1 MKVQYLPGLVD
12 LLGERQGLPDT
23 AGVPVPAVRLNS
35 FLMTAPQFP
44 FIEFQ
49 GFFLRPLRGVGHV
62 TFSWFFYTVHAAGR
76 SPADEHLAEE
86 TAPFLVFQPVDG
98 EYLLAVHVS
107 KAEDSLDFIEPLTEL
122 ALVEQ
127 HHHVRVVDDGFLDD
141 RAADDVLYLLCHHA
155 DRSPELTGRLV
166 HKLDVFGHERAGNR
180 LPRFLYDQDFAVL
193 LDTHLL

>member
-1 MKVQYLPGLVD
+1 MKVQYPPGLVD

-23 AGVPVPAVRLNS
+23 AGVPVPTVRLNS

-62 TFSWFFYTVHAAGR
+62 TFSWFFYAVHAAGR
-76 SPADEHLAEE
+76 PPADEHLSEE
-86 TAPFLVFQPVDG
+86 AAPFLVFQPVDG
-98 EYLLAVHVS
+98 EYLFAVHVGKS
-107 KAEDSLDFIEPLTEL
+107 ENSLDFIEPLAEL
-122 ALVEQ
+122 ALVKQ
-127 HHHVRVVDDGFLDD
+127 HHHVGVVDDGFLDD
-141 RAADDVLYLLCHHA
+141 RAADDVLYLLRHHA
-155 DRSPELTGRLV
+155 DRGPELTGRLV
-166 HKLDVFGHERAGNR
+166 HKLDVFGHERAGNG

>member
-35 FLMTAPQFP
+35 FLMTAPQFL

-86 TAPFLVFQPVDG
+86 TAPFLVLQPVDG
-98 EYLLAVHVS
+98 KYFLAVHVS
-107 KAEDSLDFIEPLTEL
+107 KAEDSLDFIDRT
-122 ALVEQ
+122 A
-127 HHHVRVVDDGFLDD
+127 HGTCSG
-141 RAADDVLYLLCHHA
+141 RAA
-155 DRSPELTGRLV
+155 SPR
-166 HKLDVFGHERAGNR
+166 
-180 LPRFLYDQDFAVL
+180 PSC
-193 LDTHLL
+193 